1 MNPKR
6 IGNAVLNGDSAGY
19 IAAKKR
25 QEAVKEQKRKD
36 ALIETLDNK
45 VKHLEHQIM
54 SLQEQI
60 NQIVSNLSEK

>member
-6 IGNAVLNGDSAGY
+6 IGNAVLNNDSAGY
-19 IAAKKR
+19 VAAKKR

-45 VKHLEHQIM
+45 VKVLEYQIM

-60 NQIVSNLSEK
+60 NDIMSKI